1 MTAYRF
7 AFPFIFIV
15 LLQICLAATNGSARV
30 AVRLEPY
37 NDLRCAGG
45 RTVETKGLDDY
56 MVRVEYRLLYSAND
70 SNVSDWKTLFRV
82 DPNAEPPMNMDQ
94 SINISAMDSTQG
106 LQMRLL
112 QLEHN
117 AGGCNCWSLDS
128 LTLQLTLSY
137 TSQQSNSSAEL
148 VLEDGNFTESICH
161 SELLGNGSV
170 FCLGNGYEARGVIT
184 RALYFPGIENGERC
198 PGNSNSSLFPTEI
211 VYWPEDC
218 SSVTPRM

>member
-1 MTAYRF
+1 M
-7 AFPFIFIV
+7 
-15 LLQICLAATNGSARV
+15 
-30 AVRLEPY
+30 
-37 NDLRCAGG
+37 
-45 RTVETKGLDDY
+45 
-56 MVRVEYRLLYSAND
+56 
-70 SNVSDWKTLFRV
+70 FRV

-106 LQMRLL
+106 LQVRLL

-117 AGGCNCWSLDS
+117 AGGCNCWSLDFLN
-128 LTLQLTLSY
+128 LTLTAEHSNLS
-137 TSQQSNSSAEL
+137 TEL
-148 VLEDGNFTESICH
+148 VLEDGNFTEGICH
-161 SELLGNGSV
+161 SEIGNGNV

-184 RALYFPGIENGERC
+184 RALCFPGIENGERC

>member
-1 MTAYRF
+1 M
-7 AFPFIFIV
+7 
-15 LLQICLAATNGSARV
+15 LLKICLAATDSSARV
-30 AVRLEPY
+30 SVRLEPY
-37 NDLRCAGG
+37 NDSRCFGD
-45 RTVETKGLDDY
+45 ETRGLDDY

-70 SNVSDWKTLFRV
+70 SNVSDWKPLFRV

-106 LQMRLL
+106 LQVRLL

-128 LTLQLTLSY
+128 FTLTLMH
-137 TSQQSNSSAEL
+137 SNSSTEL

-198 PGNSNSSLFPTEI
+198 PGNSNSSLFPTETA
-211 VYWPEDC
+211 YWPEDC